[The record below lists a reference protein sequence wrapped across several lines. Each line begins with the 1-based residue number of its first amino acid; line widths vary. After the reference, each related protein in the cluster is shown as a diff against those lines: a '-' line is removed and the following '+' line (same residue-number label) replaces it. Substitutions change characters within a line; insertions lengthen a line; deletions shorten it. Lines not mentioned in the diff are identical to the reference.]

1 MFEIKRFNLIREGD
15 IVVDGVIFPNHGKCV
30 MIWRGD
36 VNSIVIHENID
47 DIIKV
52 HCKWGTIIN
61 YID

>member
-1 MFEIKRFNLIREGD
+1 MFEIKRFNLIREGE
-15 IVVDGVIFPNHGKCV
+15 IVVDGVIFPNSKCV

-47 DIIKV
+47 DIIKI

>member
-15 IVVDGVIFPNHGKCV
+15 IVVDGVIFPNSKCI

-47 DIIKV
+47 DIIKI

>member
-15 IVVDGVIFPNHGKCV
+15 IVVDGVIFPNSKCV

-47 DIIKV
+47 DIIKI

>member
-1 MFEIKRFNLIREGD
+1 MFEIKRFNLIRDGD
-15 IVVDGVIFPNHGKCV
+15 IVVDGVIFPNGKCV

-36 VNSIVIHENID
+36 VNSIFIHENID

>member
-15 IVVDGVIFPNHGKCV
+15 IVVDGVIFPNCKCA

-36 VNSIVIHENID
+36 VNTIVIHENID

>member
-15 IVVDGVIFPNHGKCV
+15 IVVDGVIFPNGKCV

-47 DIIKV
+47 DVIKV